1 MMPTNVEK
9 ISTFS
14 IHLIFAILDGVR
26 NSFESFYPQWL
37 LLLFPYLHYP
47 LYRYL
52 VSACLLIFDYP

>member
-1 MMPTNVEK
+1 MPTDVK
-9 ISTFS
+9 KVSAFS

-52 VSACLLIFDYP
+52 VSVYLSIFDDP